1 MFIQKQKIYKL
12 VILLVTLGLIL
23 PQIFITS
30 FGTNEPQ
37 QQWIRAYDGGMTDKA
52 LAVTTDSNNNIIVT
66 GFSRIIDDDSCYT
79 IKYDPT
85 GTKLFDIVT
94 NFGDD
99 SYGNDVAVDSQ
110 DNIIIAGT
118 CVFGGS
124 KNYLIAKY
132 DSNKNHQW
140 NIKEGTE
147 VKEIAFGVAVDNDDN
162 IIITGQYDNTSLVI
176 YKYDKFGVKLWNK
189 TLLNSDETCGKAIAI
204 DDNNNIIVTGYRD
217 TPSFREGIII
227 KYSSSGTE
235 IWNQTYSNND
245 FVNANSVAIDSNNNI
260 VVIGTVYDEADS
272 DIFVIKY
279 DENGVEQWIK
289 SYSKSLND
297 LGSDVAIDLNDDITL
312 IGTYYETHEKNNYLV
327 IHYDSLGNFKWKKE
341 FDRDYNVDYGTGV
354 AIDSYGKTIITG
366 FSTDS
371 NNDYLTIK
379 YGHKPIADFTYS
391 PTQPCVFDSVQFT
404 DTSIDPAGKLVD
416 WYWTFGDG
424 DASSDQNTSH
434 QYSATGQYTVTLTV
448 TDDDGETDDFSETIT
463 VVNAPP
469 VADFTFKPSIPRA
482 NEQVNFTDLSVD
494 YDGSIVSWFWDFDDG
509 NTSTGQDPTHSYSD
523 LGIYNVEL
531 TVTDNEGLTDSII
544 KALTVNNELPRISNV
559 NADPNPQT
567 FDKNV
572 NISCEVYDNIMVDT
586 VKAIVEYPD
595 SSTQE
600 NICTGNGFYYH
611 TEIYDQLGN
620 YTYYIWANDTSGN
633 INTSENYTFEIINN
647 PPDQPTNPSPDN
659 GSTNVDINPV
669 LSVTVTDPDENSLHV
684 SFFDALDDSP
694 IEPFTFIPSG
704 STASVTWNGLAYDT
718 TYSWYV
724 IVNDSKTQTV
734 SQTWNFKTKKEPK
747 TDPPGGGETPFN
759 PPFNP
764 PEGPTNNNPVA
775 KIIVS
780 DIIEFVDTNITFDG
794 SESYDP
800 DGDGLTYKWNFYDE
814 VTFNGKIIE
823 YSFSKSGIYSIT
835 LTVSDGKGGK
845 DSDSVNIEIITANYA
860 PDDPVVT
867 GPTKGKININ
877 YTFTAIAIDKNDDN
891 ISYNFDWNDSKTTK
905 TDFIPNGTKTIQNH
919 SWISSGKYII
929 KINATDNK
937 TNSDT
942 VEFTIFINVKEINFN
957 GSTIGYLNDTD
968 NDSVYNSFYYY
979 LTNQENP
986 VKFVEPHHYLIDL
999 DNNSNWDLIHDDE
1012 TNETTVYKADQS
1024 SGDQGNALLVLL
1036 PILFIIF
1043 LIILFL
1049 LLAFKKKSKDEDKTE
1064 NPYPTQIPDTK
1075 PYSSPG
1081 EDMELNDVHSFV
1093 DSLSYD
1099 DSETTLKARIK
1110 GKSID
1115 EIDFDNLE

>member
-1 MFIQKQKIYKL
+1 LFIQKQKIYKL

-684 SFFDALDDSP
+684 SFFDASDDSP

-814 VTFNGKIIE
+814 VTLNGKIIE

>member
-814 VTFNGKIIE
+814 VTLNEKIIE